1 MDDLQVGMFFFLGV
15 LELAMLALA
24 ASVVFLLRGNRLS
37 HKVRVLE
44 KQLRESAEVPE
55 PVGFDQYLRD
65 GIIRNEALIDQ
76 AAASQ
81 DQSEKKAAEL
91 LKFRKRFLEIELE
104 AHALEANPIAYQDRI
119 AAGLCELM
127 EIMRPEAETVE
138 KEVESSAA
146 VELEEAPD
154 DEVETEAER
163 KTIDTSDNE
172 INHLKDVINNQQDA
186 MAALRAELEAHAEL
200 EGMDSILAQ
209 MEDYEKQSAELE
221 RCLLV
226 LESENERLRDL
237 QNKDGSTT
245 KIEPADPAQ
254 LTGLKNMVGSQQETI
269 GGLRKQI
276 GELMPEAD
284 KAQQLEDSLNSI
296 QHANQELSG
305 CVRVLEDENT
315 MLRNELEEIEKQ
327 LAEQEAQR
335 EAEASAEHLEVAETA
350 DSVEPDIA
358 PAQEIE
364 SASED
369 EAGDQPSHGE
379 QIKEMEIKVQELE
392 ALVEFKDATIEE
404 LEKQYNALEVKYREA
419 TGEQG
424 V

>member
-1 MDDLQVGMFFFLGV
+1 MDDLQVGLFVFLGV
-15 LELAMLALA
+15 LELAMLAMA
-24 ASVVFLLRGNRLS
+24 AGVVFLLRGNRLS

-44 KQLRESAEVPE
+44 KKLKVAAETPE
-55 PVGFDQYLRD
+55 AVGFDQYLRD
-65 GIIRNEALIDQ
+65 GIIRNEELIDQ

-81 DQSEKKAAEL
+81 DEAEKKAAEL

-104 AHALEANPIAYQDRI
+104 AHALEANPVAYQDRI
-119 AAGLCELM
+119 AAGLCELV

-138 KEVESSAA
+138 TEAGSSDAI
-146 VELEEAPD
+146 ELEEAPD
-154 DEVETEAER
+154 DESESEDER
-163 KTIDTSDNE
+163 HTIDTTDDE

-186 MAALRAELEAHAEL
+186 MAALRAQLESHSDL

-209 MEDYEKQSAELE
+209 MEDFEKQSAELE

-226 LESENERLRDL
+226 LESENERLREL
-237 QNKDGSTT
+237 QNEGGATA

-269 GGLRKQI
+269 GGLRKLI

-284 KAQQLEDSLNSI
+284 KAQQLEETLDSI
-296 QHANQELSG
+296 QRTNQELSG
-305 CVRVLEDENT
+305 CVSVLEDENT

-335 EAEASAEHLEVAETA
+335 EAEASAAQAESV
-350 DSVEPDIA
+350 DSVEPGIE
-358 PAQEIE
+358 PLQEAE
-364 SASED
+364 SAVED
-369 EAGDQPSHGE
+369 EADGQPSHSE
-379 QIKEMEIKVQELE
+379 QLKEMEIKVQELE

-419 TGEQG
+419 TGEQ
-424 V
+424 VV

>member
-1 MDDLQVGMFFFLGV
+1 MDDLQVGMFVFLGV
-15 LELAMLALA
+15 LELAMLAMA

-44 KQLRESAEVPE
+44 KQLKDSAEVPE
-55 PVGFDQYLRD
+55 AVGFDQYLRD

-81 DQSEKKAAEL
+81 DESEKKAAEL

-104 AHALEANPIAYQDRI
+104 AHALEANPVAYQDRI
-119 AAGLCELM
+119 AAGLCELV

-138 KEVESSAA
+138 MEAGSSDA

-154 DEVETEAER
+154 DEAETEAER
-163 KTIDTSDNE
+163 HTIDTTNNE

-186 MAALRAELEAHAEL
+186 MAALRAELEAHADV

-209 MEDYEKQSAELE
+209 MEDFEKQSAELE
-221 RCLLV
+221 HCLLT
-226 LESENERLRDL
+226 LESENERLRAI
-237 QNKDGSTT
+237 QNEGGSTE
-245 KIEPADPAQ
+245 KLVPADPAQ
-254 LTGLKNMVGSQQETI
+254 LTGLKNMVGTQQETI
-269 GGLRKQI
+269 GGLRKLI

-284 KAQQLEDSLNSI
+284 KAQQLEDSLDSI
-296 QHANQELSG
+296 QRTNQELSG
-305 CVRVLEDENT
+305 CVSVLEDENT
-315 MLRNELEEIEKQ
+315 MLRNELEMIEKQ
-327 LAEQEAQR
+327 LAEQDAQR
-335 EAEASAEHLEVAETA
+335 EAEVSAEQVEISEPGIEPLQET
-350 DSVEPDIA
+350 
-358 PAQEIE
+358 E
-364 SASED
+364 SAPED
-369 EAGDQPSHGE
+369 EAGDPPSHSE

-419 TGEQG
+419 TGEQD